1 MKDMVVVLINK
12 SETGKFIARFL
23 VENNLCGAIVRT
35 DASTEWHRF

>member
-23 VENNLCGAIVRT
+23 AKTICTGAIVRT